1 MTPASDN
8 GGEFSLVCGG
18 PLYRLLVRLRLIRPS
33 VGWLRRRVLVFTAL
47 AWLPLLVLALLE
59 RKAVGGV
66 TVPFLSDAAVNA
78 KFLLALPM
86 TLVAEVMLHRRIG
99 EVVAQFTRRGIVP
112 PHLELRFN
120 AALASALRL
129 RNSMM
134 VELLLLAF
142 AFIAIPLAWR
152 ESIEPVSTWIVNV
165 HDDSTE
171 FTRAGWWLV
180 HASAPLFQFLLLRLY
195 FRLFVWGRFLWQVSR
210 LPLQLDSAHP
220 DRAGGLG
227 FLEESIP
234 AFAPLLFAQSIAAS
248 GLIARRAQVM
258 GVSVLEYKV
267 DIAIFIVTLAV
278 LVVLPMCLLAPKLIR
293 MRRTALLDYGKLAA
307 SYVREFDG
315 KWLAGRRP
323 PGEALVG
330 SADIQSLADLAGS
343 YEIVQGI
350 RPVPFSL
357 RGLVGLLLVAIAPFL
372 PLAFTIYSLQEVV
385 SRVIKVM
392 L

>member
-1 MTPASDN
+1 MTPAPDN

-47 AWLPLLVLALLE
+47 AWLPLLV
-59 RKAVGGV
+59 
-66 TVPFLSDAAVNA
+66 
-78 KFLLALPM
+78 
-86 TLVAEVMLHRRIG
+86 
-99 EVVAQFTRRGIVP
+99 TRRGIVP
-112 PHLELRFN
+112 SDLEPRFN
-120 AALASALRL
+120 GALASALRL
-129 RNSMM
+129 RNSMT

-142 AFIAIPLAWR
+142 AFVAIPLAWR
-152 ESIEPVSTWIVNV
+152 ESVEPVSTWIVDV
-165 HDDSTE
+165 HDGRTE
-171 FTRAGWWLV
+171 FTWAGWWLV
-180 HASAPLFQFLLLRLY
+180 HASAPLFQFLLLRLF
-195 FRLFVWGRFLWQVSR
+195 FRLFVWGCFLWQVSR

-234 AFAPLLFAQSIAAS
+234 AFAPLLFAQAIAAS

-267 DIAIFIVTLAV
+267 DIAIFVVALAV
-278 LVVLPMCLLAPKLIR
+278 LVVLPMCLLAPKLIT
-293 MRRTALLDYGKLAA
+293 MRRTALLEYGKLGA
-307 SYVREFDG
+307 SYVREFDR
-315 KWLAGRRP
+315 KWLAGQAP

-330 SADIQSLADLAGS
+330 SADIQSLADLADLAGS
-343 YEIVQGI
+343 YEIVQGM

-357 RGLVGLLLVAIAPFL
+357 RALMGLLLVAIAPFL

-385 SRVIKVM
+385 SRVVKVM